1 MLHINFIILND
12 IESGERR
19 KLGVDIFEEYL
30 YFNGCNA
37 SAKWKI
43 KPLFLLKL
51 PSKGLNPYLEQG
63 KGCGCALPPSSMAG
77 YFMGTKYVPRI
88 CMNSLDFKHSRIF
101 R

>member
-1 MLHINFIILND
+1 MLHINFIILDD

-43 KPLFLLKL
+43 RPLFLLKL
-51 PSKGLNPYLEQG
+51 PSKGLNPYLE
-63 KGCGCALPPSSMAG
+63 KAAA
-77 YFMGTKYVPRI
+77 VPYLLVPWPGI
-88 CMNSLDFKHSRIF
+88 SWVQNTSREF
-101 R
+101 A